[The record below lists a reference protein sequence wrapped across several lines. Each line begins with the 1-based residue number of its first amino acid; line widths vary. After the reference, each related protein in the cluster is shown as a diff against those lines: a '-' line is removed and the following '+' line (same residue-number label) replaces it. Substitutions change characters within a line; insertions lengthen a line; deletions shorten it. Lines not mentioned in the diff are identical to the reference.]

1 MHKPLAIEAH
11 DGHRVASRPDEADV
25 CLIVEGGYPYIL
37 GGVASWMDALMRAS
51 PGINFHIVAISISS
65 QQRIRKYTPPDNV
78 VGITDVILDVCPIGR
93 SPAKKD
99 RQQLERG
106 VQLMQA
112 ALGGNPGT
120 SFEELIDLVHQTG
133 FGRAALLDS
142 KPAWTAM
149 ERVYRELLQDGPL
162 VDFFWSWRFLAR
174 SLLAIVSTRLPN
186 ARVFHAVSTG
196 YAGLV
201 GAYARHFTGRPFI
214 VTEHGIYTN
223 ERRIEL
229 GVASWI
235 FDSGANGFTVGE
247 KPRQL
252 RDLWLTAF
260 TSFSR
265 IAYELSDV
273 ITTQYRANQDYQRLD
288 GAPEHKLRI
297 IPNGID
303 VDLYAG
309 VRRSAA
315 PRPPTVL
322 MIGRIV
328 PIKDTRTFIVAI
340 SLLKQLVPDVVAIL
354 IGPEEEDPS
363 YAAGCRSLVVQLG
376 LESTVQFL
384 GRVPDVMEYLGRA
397 DVVALTSISE
407 AQPLALLEAAA
418 TGLPVVTT
426 DVGSCREIIE
436 GFEGD
441 SVVGRGG
448 FVVEPCN
455 PKATAQAL
463 AGILLDDAMRAEMG
477 RVMLQRI
484 PNLYH
489 KDRIRRLYEEL
500 YDSLAH
506 APKAAP
512 ECIDTREADLPKA
525 RLGKRW
531 SAWSG
536 RHRPVRYA

>member
-1 MHKPLAIEAH
+1 M
-11 DGHRVASRPDEADV
+11 GRSWTFSGR
-25 CLIVEGGYPYIL
+25 G
-37 GGVASWMDALMRAS
+37 ASWLEVS
-51 PGINFHIVAISISS
+51 WPSS
-65 QQRIRKYTPPDNV
+65 Y
-78 VGITDVILDVCPIGR
+78 
-93 SPAKKD
+93 
-99 RQQLERG
+99 
-106 VQLMQA
+106 
-112 ALGGNPGT
+112 
-120 SFEELIDLVHQTG
+120 
-133 FGRAALLDS
+133 
-142 KPAWTAM
+142 W
-149 ERVYRELLQDGPL
+149 
-162 VDFFWSWRFLAR
+162 
-174 SLLAIVSTRLPN
+174 LPN

-252 RDLWLTAF
+252 RDVWLTAF

-273 ITTQYRANQDYQRLD
+273 ITTQYRAIRITSASTVRLNTSFASSQTGSTLISTPVC
-288 GAPEHKLRI
+288 GA
-297 IPNGID
+297 
-303 VDLYAG
+303 A
-309 VRRSAA
+309 RR
-315 PRPPTVL
+315 PDRRQVP

-363 YAAGCRSLVVQLG
+363 YAAGCRFLVVQLG
-376 LESTVQFL
+376 LELTVQFL

-441 SVVGRGG
+441 WWSVAAGSWSSPATPRRPPRRWQASCWMTRCAPRWGG
-448 FVVEPCN
+448 
-455 PKATAQAL
+455 
-463 AGILLDDAMRAEMG
+463 
-477 RVMLQRI
+477 
-484 PNLYH
+484 
-489 KDRIRRLYEEL
+489 
-500 YDSLAH
+500 
-506 APKAAP
+506 
-512 ECIDTREADLPKA
+512 
-525 RLGKRW
+525 
-531 SAWSG
+531 
-536 RHRPVRYA
+536 